1 MHVKVFLLV
10 CLFSLA
16 FASETEENV
25 ENVEE
30 PDDTIILTDENFEE
44 TIKTNNFFVKF
55 YAPW

>member
-1 MHVKVFLLV
+1 MHLKVFVLV

-25 ENVEE
+25 EE
-30 PDDTIILTDENFEE
+30 PDDTIILTDDNFDE